1 MLALCDRARNH
12 EIAPS
17 DSKNIFQKYN
27 RMTTAFANPSELI
40 LDTLNNIDLE
50 SKLKGYAL
58 SLGSLSLASGTTQF
72 NSSYEDV
79 KIVNTQ
85 ILLAG
90 KNAKANYYA
99 LREKELVV
107 MINVIGVLLFS
118 AVVMFMVVHFPQH
131 AWWLTMIVSGLAIGG
146 ICLRARDRTTSGI
159 GAARPG
165 EADAIRT
172 GQVIRKTELKNIW
185 ALVGFR
191 IDLSSSVAY
200 AYPLTRVWTW
210 NLGDSNC
217 APLCHEHNPIKL
229 H

>member
-146 ICLRARDRTTSGI
+146 ICVGVFGM
-159 GAARPG
+159 GAYSVITGATYQDMSNSSPL
-165 EADAIRT
+165 DATLSISMPFMIFSAILVVVAAAAT
-172 GQVIRKTELKNIW
+172 FLIWYSARKTG
-185 ALVGFR
+185 A
-191 IDLSSSVAY
+191 
-200 AYPLTRVWTW
+200 
-210 NLGDSNC
+210 
-217 APLCHEHNPIKL
+217 
-229 H
+229 

>member
-1 MLALCDRARNH
+1 
-12 EIAPS
+12 
-17 DSKNIFQKYN
+17 
-27 RMTTAFANPSELI
+27 MTTAFANPSELI

-131 AWWLTMIVSGLAIGG
+131 AWWLSMIVSGLAIGG
-146 ICLRARDRTTSGI
+146 ICVGVFGMGAYSVITGATYQDMSNSSPLDATLSISMPFMIFSAILVVVAAAATFLIWYSARKA
-159 GAARPG
+159 GAEAPKPG
-165 EADAIRT
+165 
-172 GQVIRKTELKNIW
+172 V
-185 ALVGFR
+185 
-191 IDLSSSVAY
+191 
-200 AYPLTRVWTW
+200 
-210 NLGDSNC
+210 
-217 APLCHEHNPIKL
+217 
-229 H
+229 

>member
-191 IDLSSSVAY
+191 IDPSSSVY
-200 AYPLTRVWTW
+200 TR
-210 NLGDSNC
+210 
-217 APLCHEHNPIKL
+217 IR
-229 H
+229 